1 MSRNEKPKGKAK
13 PPTFVRQVPKF
24 LKQYSHMLTTNK
36 KNYLGDVEHQQEE
49 FDSVEAVEKEGA
61 EIVNIDKHRRK
72 FEDASDSEGD
82 VTVVEHSSAGTAENT
97 KTTES
102 EEEKAP
108 VETVEYFKDGKI
120 VFNSKADRSK
130 RPITTDHDEE
140 QTLKKTKKQK
150 KGAKSLLS
158 FETDDDI

>member
-1 MSRNEKPKGKAK
+1 M
-13 PPTFVRQVPKF
+13 
-24 LKQYSHMLTTNK
+24 
-36 KNYLGDVEHQQEE
+36 
-49 FDSVEAVEKEGA
+49 
-61 EIVNIDKHRRK
+61 
-72 FEDASDSEGD
+72 
-82 VTVVEHSSAGTAENT
+82 
-97 KTTES
+97 KTIES